1 MNTVKNGVAARKGAK
16 NKPNEE
22 NVKHTKL
29 PDATREDMLA
39 LNRLDGSARWS
50 GVSRCGHGPNEVETT
65 DYAPEG
71 ALWDDPEEAAREL
84 EERGFLVDGGWH
96 PVSFKE
102 GETRHGGGLT
112 SHRGVLHP
120 DEYVDDDRL
129 IALIEA
135 ELGFTYDEIRS
146 VYRQGR
152 KSDSQRELRE
162 RIDARLLALSRS
174 GGNLAELGRRLGF
187 FVNEAG
193 SCEVID
199 NALARAREERAA

>member
-1 MNTVKNGVAARKGAK
+1 MPPKRVGVGRKGAK

-22 NVKHTKL
+22 PVNQL
-29 PDATREDMLA
+29 PEATREDMLA
-39 LNRLDGSARWS
+39 LNRLDDSARWS
-50 GVSRCGHGPNEVETT
+50 GISRRGHGPDEVEAA

-71 ALWDDPEEAAREL
+71 AQWDDPDEAAREL

-102 GETRHGGGLT
+102 GETRHSGGLT

-120 DEYVDDDRL
+120 EEYVDDDRL

-174 GGNLAELGRRLGF
+174 GGNLTELGRRLGF
-187 FVNEAG
+187 PTSMSGDCKVFRE
-193 SCEVID
+193 
-199 NALARAREERAA
+199 ALARAREAEGQAA